1 MKTPQRWRIQTT
13 VGELIAI
20 LYEETENL
28 EWLGRNERQLVVAFI
43 LNDLVNRAVHESRV
57 TVNSK

>member
-20 LYEETENL
+20 LCEETENL
-28 EWLGRNERQLVVAFI
+28 EWLGRSERQLVVAVI
-43 LNDLVNRAVHESRV
+43 LNDLMRSAVHDSRV
-57 TVNSK
+57 SINSI

>member
-20 LYEETENL
+20 LCEETENL
-28 EWLGRNERQLVVAFI
+28 EWLGRSERQLVVAVI
-43 LNDLVNRAVHESRV
+43 LNDLMRSAVHESRV
-57 TVNSK
+57 SINSI

>member
-1 MKTPQRWRIQTT
+1 MKTSRTERIQTT

-28 EWLGRNERQLVVAFI
+28 EWLERSERQLVVAFI
-43 LNDLVNRAVHESRV
+43 LNDLVKRAIHESRV
-57 TVNSK
+57 AVNSI